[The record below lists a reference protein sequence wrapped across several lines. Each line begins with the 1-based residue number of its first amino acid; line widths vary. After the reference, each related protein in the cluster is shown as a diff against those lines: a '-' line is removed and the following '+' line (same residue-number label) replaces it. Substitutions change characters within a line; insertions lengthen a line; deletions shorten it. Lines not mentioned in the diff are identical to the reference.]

1 MLHGISTPI
10 SPCGVY
16 MARISVSL
24 KTSFFLPLLWS
35 ILVFTGCGDGSS
47 GGRSQT
53 PEPTIRI
60 SPDSVKFQAGE
71 TRRFTVAVNPA
82 DYASLPSFSVVGNCG
97 SISAEGVFVA
107 IAEGKCSVVAAISGS
122 RGQKVTATAT
132 VAVVDENTFEW
143 FSRYRNSNGVGVPL
157 RVFSV
162 GTAHGFVLAVNSRD
176 TAGTVNTNF
185 VFFNNA
191 GELFHD
197 ALLRRCETAGIVY
210 DTLTDNIH
218 AAFTCT
224 PSAGAAS
231 SPTVA
236 MLGHWAANPALRE
249 SINSTINISAPA
261 NSDVESRAVGISL
274 ADGKIATLYHA
285 RGASTEEFSSQV
297 RILKTVSPENIE
309 NSFSVPTGATDV
321 LVHGGVIWITGE
333 TNGKIWA
340 GNWNYS
346 GLSMSGGT
354 AEIAAGTDAKLFQTG
369 ETSPTGALVGYNSG
383 GTISLVN
390 FNAGGGIGE
399 LIRVGGNAA
408 QLSDMAVWNGGC
420 IGVGTANG
428 AGFAFGCGDR
438 SWDKSFTAYDI
449 ESIDALLSAGDGDFI
464 IVGIAKSNG
473 IKTVFF
479 AKPSEF
485 S

>member
-1 MLHGISTPI
+1 M
-10 SPCGVY
+10 
-16 MARISVSL
+16 RL
-24 KTSFFLPLLWS
+24 KSSFLPVFLGS
-35 ILVFTGCGDGSS
+35 VFVFTGCSSDSS
-47 GGRSQT
+47 GGRNQT
-53 PEPTIRI
+53 SEPTIRI

-82 DYASLPSFSVVGNCG
+82 DYAPLPSFSVVGNCG
-97 SISAEGVFVA
+97 SISAEGIFVA
-107 IAEGKCSVVAAISGS
+107 VAEGKCSVVATISGS
-122 RGQKVTATAT
+122 RGQKIAATAT

-143 FSRYRNSNGVGVPL
+143 LRHYRNNNGAGVPL

-176 TAGTVNTNF
+176 AAGTVNTNF

-191 GELFHD
+191 GELLHD

-210 DTLTDNIH
+210 DALTDNIH

-224 PSAGAAS
+224 PSAGVAS

-249 SINSTINISAPA
+249 SVNSTINISAPA
-261 NSDVESRAVGISL
+261 NGDVESRAVGISL
-274 ADGKIATLYHA
+274 ADGKIVTLHHTRETSA
-285 RGASTEEFSSQV
+285 EEFSSQV

-309 NSFSVPTGATDV
+309 NSFPVPAGATDV
-321 LVHGGVIWITGE
+321 LVHGGVIWIVGE

-340 GNWNYS
+340 GDWNYS

-369 ETSPTGALVGYNSG
+369 ETSTTGAVIGYNSG
-383 GTISLVN
+383 GTIRLVN

-399 LIRVGGNAA
+399 LIRVGGNVA

-420 IGVGTANG
+420 VGVGTTNG

-438 SWDKSFTAYDI
+438 SWEKNFAAYDI
-449 ESIDALLSAGDGDFI
+449 ESIDSLLSVDDRGFI
-464 IVGIAKSNG
+464 ITGIAKNNG
-473 IKTVFF
+473 SRTVFF

-485 S
+485 P